1 MAVLTSNAGAIMLLF
16 DILAAPRLL
25 WRHRG
30 LFRQMLQRNISA
42 RYRGSVLGLVWSF
55 AHPLMMLAVYTFVFG
70 IVFKAR
76 WGVETLDENRAAFP
90 LIMFC
95 GLAVYNLFS
104 ESVNSSGSLIV
115 GHAGFVKKVI
125 FPLELLPMCT
135 VATSFFFGAAWFSLL
150 LLGACAF
157 LQSLSWTMLLLPL
170 TLLPL
175 LLFTMGVSFIISAF
189 GVYLRDVPQL
199 VAVVTQILFFM
210 TPIFYP
216 VSLVPERLRWL
227 LHLNPLTPMV
237 EETRK
242 LFLYGQQP
250 DYMACL
256 WLFLFS
262 LAVFQIGF
270 ACFSKMKKGF
280 ADVL

>member
-1 MAVLTSNAGAIMLLF
+1 MFRLL

-30 LFRQMLQRNISA
+30 LFRQLLVRNISA
-42 RYRGSVLGLVWSF
+42 RYRGSVLGLAWSF

-70 IVFKAR
+70 IIFKAR
-76 WGVETLDENRAAFP
+76 WGVESLDENRAAFP

-95 GLAVYNLFS
+95 GLAVFNLFS

-115 GHAGFVKKVI
+115 NHTGFVKKVI
-125 FPLELLPMCT
+125 FPLELLPLCAVVT
-135 VATSFFFGAAWFSLL
+135 AFFFGAAWFCLL
-150 LLGACAF
+150 LLGACIF
-157 LQSLSWTMLLLPL
+157 LQSLPWTICLLPL

-175 LLFTMGVSFIISAF
+175 LLFAAGISFIIAAF
-189 GVYLRDVPQL
+189 GVYLRDIPQL
-199 VAVVTQILFFM
+199 VGVATQILFFM

-242 LFLYGQQP
+242 LFLYGQEP
-250 DYMACL
+250 DYMVCL
-256 WLFLFS
+256 QMFLLS

-270 ACFSKMKKGF
+270 VCFSKMKKGF

>member
-1 MAVLTSNAGAIMLLF
+1 MPPLF
-16 DILAAPRLL
+16 DIFAAPRLL
-25 WRHRG
+25 WRYKG
-30 LFRQMLQRNISA
+30 LFLQMLRRNVSV
-42 RYRGSVLGLVWSF
+42 RYRGSVLGLIWSF

-76 WGVETLDENRAAFP
+76 WGVEMFDDNRAAFP

-95 GLAVYNLFS
+95 GLALFNLFA
-104 ESVNSSGSLIV
+104 ESVNNSGNLIV
-115 GHAGFVKKVI
+115 SHVGFVKKVI

-135 VATSFFFGAAWFSLL
+135 VVTTFFFGAAWFVLL

-157 LQSLSWTMLLLPL
+157 LQSFSWTMCLLPL

-175 LLFTMGVSFIISAF
+175 LLFAMGASFIISAF

-199 VAVVTQILFFM
+199 VGVVTQILFFL

-216 VSLVPERLRWL
+216 LSLVPEKLRWL
-227 LHLNPLTPMV
+227 LHLNPLTPVV
-237 EETRK
+237 EETRR
-242 LFLYGQQP
+242 LFLYGLPP
-250 DYMACL
+250 DYTTCL
-256 WLFLFS
+256 WLFLIS
-262 LAVFQIGF
+262 LAVFQLGF
-270 ACFSKMKKGF
+270 ACFHKMKKGF

>member
-1 MAVLTSNAGAIMLLF
+1 MQLQ
-16 DILAAPRLL
+16 ILNIFIAPRLF

-30 LFRQMLQRNISA
+30 LFAQMLRRNISS

-55 AHPLMMLAVYTFVFG
+55 VHPLMMMAVYTFVFG

-76 WGVETLDENRAAFP
+76 WGMEALDENRAAFP

-95 GLAVYNLFS
+95 GLTVFNLFS
-104 ESVNSSGSLIV
+104 ESLSNSGNLIV
-115 GHAGFVKKVI
+115 NHTSFVKKVV
-125 FPLELLPMCT
+125 FPLELLPVCT
-135 VATSFFFGAAWFSLL
+135 VATAFFFGAAWFSLL
-150 LLGACAF
+150 LLGACFF
-157 LQSLSWTMLLLPL
+157 LQSLSWTICLLPL
-170 TLLPL
+170 TLVPL
-175 LLFTMGVSFIISAF
+175 LLLTTGISFIIAAL

-199 VAVVTQILFFM
+199 VGVTTQVLFFM

-216 VSLVPERLRWL
+216 VSLVPPHLRWL
-227 LHLNPLTPMV
+227 LYLNPLTSLV

-242 LFLYGQQP
+242 LFLYGQEP
-250 DYMACL
+250 DYLVCL

-262 LAVFQIGF
+262 LLVFQIGF
-270 ACFSKMKKGF
+270 VCFNKMKKGF